1 MPARDGGTTSGAVAE
16 VGKSLCWTRV
26 MERPFRG
33 PFLCV
38 VLAMSV
44 GTLQSARCCCV
55 GWGMAHGA
63 TKEKRRGRQPA
74 TRLL

>member
-1 MPARDGGTTSGAVAE
+1 MPARGGGTTSGAVAE

-33 PFLCV
+33 PFLCGPGDESRNITV
-38 VLAMSV
+38 RSVL
-44 GTLQSARCCCV
+44 LR
-55 GWGMAHGA
+55 GWGMARGA
-63 TKEKRRGRQPA
+63 TEEKRRGRQPA